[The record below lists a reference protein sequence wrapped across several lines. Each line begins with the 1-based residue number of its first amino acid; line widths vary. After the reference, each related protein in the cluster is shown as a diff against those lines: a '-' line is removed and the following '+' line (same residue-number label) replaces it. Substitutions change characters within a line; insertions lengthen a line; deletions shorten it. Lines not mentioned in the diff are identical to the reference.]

1 MKTRILAIAPY
12 QGLKE
17 MINEAISDRDDLEM
31 TIRIGDLA
39 NGLEIVRSYD
49 LDDFDII
56 ISRGG
61 TAKMISANITI
72 PVVEIE
78 ISVYDILRAIKL
90 AENYS
95 NRFAIIG
102 YPAGII
108 TGITYGL
115 NPLFAVPLMKNG
127 AATESILFF
136 RYAFAVLLL
145 GLFLLLR
152 KQSFRVSGKQIGVLF
167 VLGLL
172 YTSSSIFLF
181 DAYEYI
187 ASGLAT
193 TLVFLYPV
201 LVAIIMVFLKV
212 VPSWPVWLAIAA
224 TFGGVLIMTQSDGS
238 QTINPI
244 GVLLSIASALVYALF
259 IVIINRSKAI
269 AGISNSLLTFYAL
282 MVGAIVFIGK
292 ILSSDTAITA
302 GITTGADWLNLVG
315 LALLPTIVSTAT
327 LAIASRNIGATKA
340 SVLGVFEPIT
350 AIIVGTLMFGEPL
363 TTNIIVGIS
372 IAMVAVTFMITVTK
386 R

>member
-1 MKTRILAIAPY
+1 MK
-12 QGLKE
+12 
-17 MINEAISDRDDLEM
+17 
-31 TIRIGDLA
+31 
-39 NGLEIVRSYD
+39 
-49 LDDFDII
+49 
-56 ISRGG
+56 
-61 TAKMISANITI
+61 
-72 PVVEIE
+72 
-78 ISVYDILRAIKL
+78 KL
-90 AENYS
+90 SKN
-95 NRFAIIG
+95 AIIG

-127 AATESILFF
+127 TATESILFF
-136 RYAFAVLLL
+136 RYFFAVLLL
-145 GLFLLLR
+145 GLFLMLR
-152 KQSFRVSGKQIGVLF
+152 KQSFKISGKQIGVLF
-167 VLGLL
+167 ILGLL
-172 YTSSSIFLF
+172 YTSSSVFLF
-181 DAYEYI
+181 EAYEYI

-224 TFGGVLIMTQSDGS
+224 TFGGVLIMTQSDGT

-259 IVIINRSKAI
+259 IVIINRSKTI
-269 AGISNSLLTFYAL
+269 AGISNTLLTFYAL
-282 MVGAIVFIGK
+282 TVGAIAFVGK
-292 ILSSDTAITA
+292 IISSDTAITA
-302 GITTGADWLNLVG
+302 GITTSADWLNLVG

>member
-1 MKTRILAIAPY
+1 MK
-12 QGLKE
+12 
-17 MINEAISDRDDLEM
+17 
-31 TIRIGDLA
+31 
-39 NGLEIVRSYD
+39 
-49 LDDFDII
+49 
-56 ISRGG
+56 
-61 TAKMISANITI
+61 
-72 PVVEIE
+72 
-78 ISVYDILRAIKL
+78 KL
-90 AENYS
+90 SKN
-95 NRFAIIG
+95 AIIG

-115 NPLFAVPLMKNG
+115 NPLFAMPLMKNG

-212 VPSWPVWLAIAA
+212 VPSWP
-224 TFGGVLIMTQSDGS
+224 QSDGS

>member
-1 MKTRILAIAPY
+1 MK
-12 QGLKE
+12 
-17 MINEAISDRDDLEM
+17 
-31 TIRIGDLA
+31 
-39 NGLEIVRSYD
+39 
-49 LDDFDII
+49 
-56 ISRGG
+56 
-61 TAKMISANITI
+61 
-72 PVVEIE
+72 
-78 ISVYDILRAIKL
+78 KL
-90 AENYS
+90 SKN
-95 NRFAIIG
+95 AIIG

-136 RYAFAVLLL
+136 RYSFAVILL
-145 GLFLLLR
+145 GLFLILR
-152 KQSFRVSGKQIGVLF
+152 KQIFQVSGKQIGVLF
-167 VLGLL
+167 ALGLL
-172 YTSSSIFLF
+172 YTASSIFLF

-201 LVAIIMVFLKV
+201 LVAIIMVFLRV

-238 QTINPI
+238 QTINPV

-259 IVIINRSKAI
+259 IVIINRSKVI

-282 MVGAIVFIGK
+282 TVGAIVFLGK
-292 ILSSDTAITA
+292 IFCSDTAITA

-350 AIIVGTLMFGEPL
+350 AIVVGTVMFGEPL

-372 IAMVAVTFMITVTK
+372 IAIVAVTFMITVTK